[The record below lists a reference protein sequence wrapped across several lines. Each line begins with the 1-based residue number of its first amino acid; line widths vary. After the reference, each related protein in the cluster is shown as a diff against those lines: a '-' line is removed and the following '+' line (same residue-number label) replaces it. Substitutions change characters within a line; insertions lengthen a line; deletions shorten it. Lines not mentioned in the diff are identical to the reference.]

1 MTLPCRTV
9 YVPENTAEKLV
20 ISQKNRNQ
28 SVPIKLKYLLCKY
41 LLPLSVCSL
50 NAEKHLFLY
59 NFSLLMLFSEINLT
73 AISDVYTAIL
83 AVMLVSSKPIFVSLK
98 LILTSVFETKTY
110 VFETNIYI
118 FDRLL

>member
-1 MTLPCRTV
+1 MALPCRTV
-9 YVPENTAEKLV
+9 YVPENTAEKSV

-28 SVPIKLKYLLCKY
+28 SVPIKLKYFLCKY

-50 NAEKHLFLY
+50 NAEKHLFLC

-83 AVMLVSSKPIFVSLK
+83 AVMLVSSKLIFVSLK
-98 LILTSVFETKTY
+98 LIFTSVFES
-110 VFETNIYI
+110 NIYI
-118 FDRLL
+118 FDRML